1 VDSVVTN
8 PKPYN
13 FFLQSHTAL
22 QDTAYLAHYHVLVDE
37 MKLGPD
43 IPELTL
49 ILCTTF
55 GRATKVV
62 SYAAPTYVVSR
73 PPCTQST

>member
-1 VDSVVTN
+1 MLTTN
-8 PKPYN
+8 PEPYN

-22 QDTAYLAHYHVLVDE
+22 QGTARPAHYHVLVDE
-37 MKLGPD
+37 MKLGSG

-55 GRATKVV
+55 GRAAKVV
-62 SYAAPTYVVSR
+62 SYAAPA
-73 PPCTQST
+73 